1 MNLFFET
8 EARDLQYKEKSPKTS
23 NTKYTEIDSEDM
35 AYIIAILEEFVNHIE
50 LNKEKNFVQR
60 EFYHLIFT
68 VERKTLPKPRKEHRR
83 YNTYETFIR
92 GIVGNFRNGSRD
104 LSTKVFKDVIE
115 TTNLAVDY
123 FQNYHPDH
131 LANIT
136 AYKLIP
142 VKI

>member
-8 EARDLQYKEKSPKTS
+8 QPREILYKEKSPKTS

-35 AYIIAILEEFVNHIE
+35 SYILAIFEEFIDHIE
-50 LNKEKNFVQR
+50 ANREKNFVQR
-60 EFYHLIFT
+60 EFYHQIFT
-68 VERKTLPKPRKEHRR
+68 VERKTLPKPLKENRR

-92 GIVGNFRNGSRD
+92 GIINNSRNGSRD
-104 LSTKVFKDVIE
+104 FSTKVFKDVIE
-115 TTNLAVDY
+115 TTNLAVNY
-123 FQNYHPDH
+123 FQNYHPEH

-136 AYKLIP
+136 VYKLIP